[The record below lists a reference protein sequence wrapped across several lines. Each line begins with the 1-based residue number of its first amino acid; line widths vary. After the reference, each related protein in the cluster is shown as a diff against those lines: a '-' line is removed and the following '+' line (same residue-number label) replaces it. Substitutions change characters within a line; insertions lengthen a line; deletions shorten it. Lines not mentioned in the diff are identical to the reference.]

1 MGTFE
6 GGNMAY
12 QYILSEVKDRI
23 GILTL
28 NRPDKMN
35 GLGKDMEHEIK
46 DCLQNWG
53 DGKEVKVVIIKAAGK
68 VFCSGHDRTEVLY
81 GTPSSI
87 RTLFQTSYE
96 MMTVMRHV
104 PMPIIAQVHGIA
116 MAGGCHLAAASDLV
130 VAAENGAKFGMTG
143 LKIGYNC
150 STPTIAVSRAVG
162 QKKCLEMLFTGN
174 LYSAQEA
181 LQMGLIN
188 RVVPDDKLEEETWAF
203 AQQIAKGSRVVLGIS
218 KQVYYGQIEMTEDQA
233 YHYGKEAM
241 AIAAL
246 LPDAIE
252 GFTAGIEKREPNF
265 PET

>member
-1 MGTFE
+1 
-6 GGNMAY
+6 MAY
-12 QYILSEVKDRI
+12 TYILNEVKDRI

-35 GLGKDMEHEIK
+35 GLGKDMEDEIT

-53 DGKEVKVVIIKAAGK
+53 AGREVKVVIIKGNGK
-68 VFCSGHDRTEVLY
+68 VFCSGHDRTEVLD

-87 RTLFQTSYE
+87 RTLFQTSYK
-96 MMTVMRHV
+96 MMSVMRQV

-116 MAGGCHLAAASDLV
+116 MAGGCHLAAACDLV
-130 VAAENGAKFGMTG
+130 VAAENGAQFGMTG

-150 STPTIAVSRAVG
+150 STPTVAVSRAVG

-188 RVVPDDKLEEETWAF
+188 RVVPDDKLEEEAWAF
-203 AQQIAKGSRVVLGIS
+203 ARQIAKGSRVVLGVS
-218 KQVYYGQIEMTEDQA
+218 KQVYYGQIDMTEDQA
-233 YHYGKEAM
+233 YHYTKEMM
-241 AIAAL
+241 AIGAL
-246 LPDAIE
+246 LPDAVE
-252 GFTAGIEKREPNF
+252 GFTAAIERREPNF
-265 PET
+265 PEE